1 MACPIKITDYCDQA
15 NLSTKERLDLFIKVC
30 QAIQHAHQKGIIH
43 RDIKPSNIL
52 VTLHDGVPVPKVIDF
67 GIAKATEGKLTDA
80 TVYTQLHQFIGTPAY
95 MSPEQAEMSGLDID
109 TRSDIYSLG
118 VLLYELLTGKT
129 PFDGQELM
137 SQGIDAMRKTI
148 REKDPVRPSTKLR
161 QTLVAANM
169 SSLKSPKAGQPTT
182 EEEVRADSRRL
193 QRVRETI
200 TALEGDLDWIVMKC
214 LEKDRTRRYDTANGV
229 AMDLRRYL
237 DNEPVT
243 ARPPSSA
250 YRIQKAFSRNKLAFS
265 AGIAISAALVL
276 GTIGTSLGLVR
287 AERQRQE
294 AEQQRHAAEDAQ
306 KLAEQRFSSA
316 LQFVTDVSQ
325 KVAPKFENLIGATKA
340 NQALAQISLTF
351 LQSLGQAGSMDE
363 TYQTNLAQVFIQL
376 SDALGMVFSPNAAG
390 DYDTALRFANQSLAL
405 SRDLLAKRPA
415 DKERLRAVARA
426 EERVGILLEV
436 SNQYDEALLHMQRFL
451 EMTEELAKA
460 DPDDAGAVRGVSL
473 AHLHYAAALDG
484 QGHKKEALEQVL
496 HFGKEWLG
504 KPVIESADPQNSDVI
519 LSYVTQWVV
528 GQFYSEL
535 DQPSQAL
542 PLFEQALEWNRRFAD
557 HEPNNARWPRD
568 WCTLHGFIGKTQ
580 IALGRY
586 DEGMTNL
593 QVAVDQ
599 AEKLVA
605 RDDANALAQQTLADL
620 LQDDGNACIKLAA
633 LPDASRARQSE
644 LLRRATLALTRS
656 RARLDS
662 PQLKQT
668 PQLTLNK
675 QRHEIEDALAKAND
689 ACANLNIE
697 TSTIRP
703 ANEPNP

>member
-1 MACPIKITDYCDQA
+1 M
-15 NLSTKERLDLFIKVC
+15 
-30 QAIQHAHQKGIIH
+30 
-43 RDIKPSNIL
+43 
-52 VTLHDGVPVPKVIDF
+52 
-67 GIAKATEGKLTDA
+67 
-80 TVYTQLHQFIGTPAY
+80 
-95 MSPEQAEMSGLDID
+95 
-109 TRSDIYSLG
+109 
-118 VLLYELLTGKT
+118 
-129 PFDGQELM
+129 
-137 SQGIDAMRKTI
+137 
-148 REKDPVRPSTKLR
+148 
-161 QTLVAANM
+161 
-169 SSLKSPKAGQPTT
+169 
-182 EEEVRADSRRL
+182 
-193 QRVRETI
+193 RETI

-460 DPDDAGAVRGVSL
+460 DPDDAGAVRGL
-473 AHLHYAAALDG
+473 R
-484 QGHKKEALEQVL
+484 
-496 HFGKEWLG
+496 FIF
-504 KPVIESADPQNSDVI
+504 PM
-519 LSYVTQWVV
+519 
-528 GQFYSEL
+528 
-535 DQPSQAL
+535 PSG
-542 PLFEQALEWNRRFAD
+542 
-557 HEPNNARWPRD
+557 RWR
-568 WCTLHGFIGKTQ
+568 
-580 IALGRY
+580 
-586 DEGMTNL
+586 
-593 QVAVDQ
+593 
-599 AEKLVA
+599 
-605 RDDANALAQQTLADL
+605 
-620 LQDDGNACIKLAA
+620 
-633 LPDASRARQSE
+633 
-644 LLRRATLALTRS
+644 
-656 RARLDS
+656 
-662 PQLKQT
+662 
-668 PQLTLNK
+668 
-675 QRHEIEDALAKAND
+675 
-689 ACANLNIE
+689 
-697 TSTIRP
+697 
-703 ANEPNP
+703 